1 MNNRLR
7 VAFVGIILVLLAM
20 PAAGQSPRKA
30 VMVVDFADRVG
41 GWSYTRETVTGRL
54 INRLRDDATIRVLS
68 RDQVQDA
75 LRQARVE
82 TAGMLDSEDALKVA
96 KTLSADY
103 VLMGEVTA
111 FDQQH
116 KGGCVPIVGCVYTIT
131 ATVNLR
137 GKVLD
142 VAGGAFVGEPSAESS
157 KQATSA
163 SIWVGPWWSSISVS
177 NFDSQLIGKATIE
190 AVDTFVQK
198 ARPIIK

>member
-7 VAFVGIILVLLAM
+7 VAFVGLILVLLAM
-20 PAAGQSPRKA
+20 PAAGQAPRKA

-142 VAGGAFVGEPSAESS
+142 VAGGTFVGEPSAESS

-163 SIWVGPWWSSISVS
+163 SIWVGFWWSSISVS